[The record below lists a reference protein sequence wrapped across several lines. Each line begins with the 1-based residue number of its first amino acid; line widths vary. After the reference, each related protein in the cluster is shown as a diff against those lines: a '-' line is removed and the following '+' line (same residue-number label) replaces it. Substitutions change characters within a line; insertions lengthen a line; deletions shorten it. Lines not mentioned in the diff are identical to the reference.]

1 MMNFTSLRLSLV
13 GLTLA
18 AMLSACS
25 NEETTEPS
33 VQEPSIQLTAQ
44 ESEIGALNFTVQTEH
59 AERCAYVC
67 INAEQA
73 LPTSADEIF
82 AQGTE
87 LEISGNDNIPVRIAV
102 EDEATYA
109 IIAAAANPSGST
121 VSNKLELTPKKNE
134 TPTPGTT
141 EVAFKTGQLL
151 YLPNGML
158 MINLYES
165 ENTEIYQTQIK
176 IEGLENNGALQN
188 NSRLLAEGMYKTLSP
203 AYLIDMQGDSDID
216 DNLPAGSMVKI
227 ERGTEGKVLLTV
239 SGTLSKSEVKFKGT
253 FTGTL
258 ENEVELKG
266 YSIND
271 ISFDETGGA
280 KWDAEAG
287 TIQIPLRSSAL
298 PELGQLSLV
307 FRSETENLQAGNY
320 PIASTGEVGT
330 VSLVKAYLQDAPL
343 YVDGALAPAEIG
355 YQSGTVKVEVTGEEY
370 TITIDAR
377 DSYDLLYAENLMKE
391 IVYGGTLTGSYQ
403 GKIDG
408 MSGEDPDPDDD
419 EEYYVWQDTYSN
431 TPAVVSYGFSS
442 ELEGYERSYIGRIDL
457 QPDTKGEVNMR
468 LYFRNTAS
476 DASAAGFDPAQIE
489 FIPVYSYVT
498 LGDELDDPVVPYL
511 LMEGD
516 LKLSYDSSTQDWT
529 LHFEGFIVAPVGHKI
544 KIVGDYV
551 GPMDG
556 FTAL

>member
-1 MMNFTSLRLSLV
+1 MRSSPREPNLR
-13 GLTLA
+13 
-18 AMLSACS
+18 
-25 NEETTEPS
+25 
-33 VQEPSIQLTAQ
+33 
-44 ESEIGALNFTVQTEH
+44 F
-59 AERCAYVC
+59 R
-67 INAEQA
+67 
-73 LPTSADEIF
+73 
-82 AQGTE
+82 
-87 LEISGNDNIPVRIAV
+87 GNDNIPVRIAV

-188 NSRLLAEGMYKTLSP
+188 NSRLLTEGMYKTLSP

-239 SGTLSKSEVKFKGT
+239 SGTLSKSETKFKGT

-287 TIQIPLRSSAL
+287 YHSDSAAQFGSPRTGSAL
-298 PELGQLSLV
+298 SGILLRNGESASEQLPDCLNRRGRDRLSGQSLS
-307 FRSETENLQAGNY
+307 
-320 PIASTGEVGT
+320 
-330 VSLVKAYLQDAPL
+330 
-343 YVDGALAPAEIG
+343 
-355 YQSGTVKVEVTGEEY
+355 SG
-370 TITIDAR
+370 R
-377 DSYDLLYAENLMKE
+377 
-391 IVYGGTLTGSYQ
+391 
-403 GKIDG
+403 
-408 MSGEDPDPDDD
+408 P
-419 EEYYVWQDTYSN
+419 
-431 TPAVVSYGFSS
+431 
-442 ELEGYERSYIGRIDL
+442 
-457 QPDTKGEVNMR
+457 
-468 LYFRNTAS
+468 
-476 DASAAGFDPAQIE
+476 
-489 FIPVYSYVT
+489 PVC
-498 LGDELDDPVVPYL
+498 
-511 LMEGD
+511 
-516 LKLSYDSSTQDWT
+516 
-529 LHFEGFIVAPVGHKI
+529 
-544 KIVGDYV
+544 
-551 GPMDG
+551 
-556 FTAL
+556 